1 MSQAKPLCVR
11 FKEIQLMDEVEDL
24 KTKDILDLDK
34 SFRVSSII
42 AVALSIIVVVVWP
55 LLTLP
60 AGVFS
65 EVIEISSVDLIFLSH
80 ICLN

>member
-1 MSQAKPLCVR
+1 
-11 FKEIQLMDEVEDL
+11 MDQVEDL
-24 KTKDILDLDK
+24 KTEDILDLDK

-65 EVIEISSVDLIFLSH
+65 EVIEISSFDLIFL
-80 ICLN
+80 CDTFV

>member
-1 MSQAKPLCVR
+1 
-11 FKEIQLMDEVEDL
+11 MDEVEDL

-80 ICLN
+80 ICLY

>member
-1 MSQAKPLCVR
+1 
-11 FKEIQLMDEVEDL
+11 MDEVEDL

-42 AVALSIIVVVVWP
+42 AVALSIIVVVVCP

-65 EVIEISSVDLIFLSH
+65 EVIKLSSIDLSFLCH
-80 ICLN
+80 TFV

>member
-1 MSQAKPLCVR
+1 
-11 FKEIQLMDEVEDL
+11 MDEVEDL